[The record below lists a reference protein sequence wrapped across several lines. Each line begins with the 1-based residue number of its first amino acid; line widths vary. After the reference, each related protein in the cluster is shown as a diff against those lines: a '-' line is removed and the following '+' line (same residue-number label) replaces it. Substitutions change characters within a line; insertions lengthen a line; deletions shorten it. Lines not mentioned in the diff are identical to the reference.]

1 MTDSELKILADELQY
16 IFVRVNTDIPS
27 NNGLSARTNKIL
39 AFEKYAQNMDF
50 HKIRKYC
57 SKLCESDMP
66 RLKEIIKNNIAKYL
80 ADNVK
85 TLAIY

>member
-16 IFVRVNTDIPS
+16 IFVRVNTDVPS
-27 NNGLSARTNKIL
+27 NNGLSPRTNKIL
-39 AFEKYAQNMDF
+39 AFEKYAKDMDF
-50 HKIRKYC
+50 NKIRKYC
-57 SKLCESDMP
+57 SNLCESDMP
-66 RLKEIIKNNIAKYL
+66 RLKEIIRNNIAKYL